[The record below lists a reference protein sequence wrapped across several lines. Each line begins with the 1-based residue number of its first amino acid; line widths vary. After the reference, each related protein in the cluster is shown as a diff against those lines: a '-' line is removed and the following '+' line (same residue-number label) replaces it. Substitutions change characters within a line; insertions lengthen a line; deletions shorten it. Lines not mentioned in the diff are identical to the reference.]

1 MITQCIYQIEVGRH
15 KPWVVRMKREV
26 LECTCF
32 HARYQPQE
40 QQASRQGP
48 YSVKHSNNFIRDG
61 LAFYFILHL
70 CSTAGRVM
78 NLAAVS
84 FQCFVFSW
92 WSQWGLFMGSLFCL
106 CVHVLVGG
114 SICPS
119 LTSAA
124 LALWSCSLCFSSL
137 FSVLVWGLP
146 SRNFRR
152 SGRWWVAWVA
162 TTNAC
167 AEQVTH
173 TTSTSSSVGN
183 PNFFCTSLCTG
194 CFCCCKVW
202 AATLHLRSQAA
213 ICKIVCL
220 HRPSTL
226 HHLRVLGFGRCPSG
240 WIKGSSGSQA
250 NEVDIIWLPPNT
262 VFCWKALAEQKTTSW
277 NPKIDFWMRE
287 TRLFIFVLSCLGCF
301 WTARTWKAFY
311 TSKPNMH
318 GFCRTSKTSLSS
330 NRIEHRSEW
339 AEMGRKIE
347 WPRSRQASP
356 RHWQPL

>member
-146 SRNFRR
+146 SMFLRNFRR

-183 PNFFCTSLCTG
+183 PNFFCTSLCIG

-202 AATLHLRSQAA
+202 AATL
-213 ICKIVCL
+213 KK
-220 HRPSTL
+220 PSSYMQNSLLAPTL
-226 HHLRVLGFGRCPSG
+226 DPPSSSSFGIRKMS
-240 WIKGSSGSQA
+240 KRLDQRKQ
-250 NEVDIIWLPPNT
+250 
-262 VFCWKALAEQKTTSW
+262 WK
-277 NPKIDFWMRE
+277 P
-287 TRLFIFVLSCLGCF
+287 
-301 WTARTWKAFY
+301 
-311 TSKPNMH
+311 
-318 GFCRTSKTSLSS
+318 
-330 NRIEHRSEW
+330 SEW
-339 AEMGRKIE
+339 SGHHMASTKHGLLLEGSCWAE
-347 WPRSRQASP
+347 
-356 RHWQPL
+356 